1 MENLSKKINL
11 HLKAEEVNNE
21 FIELLKQRIKEY
33 KGNKAL
39 NITLH
44 DKDFQLTLK
53 SRKEKIAITKELLH
67 FLDDQKIPYQL
78 Y

>member
-11 HLKAEEVNNE
+11 HLKAEEVSIEN
-21 FIELLKQRIKEY
+21 IELLKQRITEH
-33 KGNKAL
+33 KGNKPV

-53 SRKEKIAITKELLH
+53 SRKEKVGITKELLH